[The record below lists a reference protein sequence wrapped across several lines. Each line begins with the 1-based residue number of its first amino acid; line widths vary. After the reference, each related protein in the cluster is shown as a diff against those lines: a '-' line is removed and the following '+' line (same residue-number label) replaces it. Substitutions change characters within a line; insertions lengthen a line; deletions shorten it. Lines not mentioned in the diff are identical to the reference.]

1 MNTIKLGELEMA
13 TSTAEASQHRAARL
27 AGLFWLLYAVTT
39 YFSMGYVRPRLI
51 VSGDAAATAG
61 NIVAFESLFRAAIVS
76 NLLTYIFMFF
86 FGLTVYHLFREFDSV
101 LPTVFLTSILIT
113 VAIAVTN
120 SLNSLGALVV
130 VSQANYLNV
139 FSPEQLNAMALIFLR
154 LSSYGQALLEVFWAP
169 YLFSFGLLII
179 RSGFFPRILGI
190 LLVIMSV
197 GFPINTFTKLLIP
210 DFYPAMF
217 TLLAQVLGALGGIP
231 TILWLLIRGK
241 R

>member
-1 MNTIKLGELEMA
+1 MA
-13 TSTAEASQHRAARL
+13 NSIAEASQHRAARL

-76 NLLTYIFMFF
+76 NLLTYIFLFF
-86 FGLTVYHLFREFDSV
+86 FGLTVYHLFKEVDNV
-101 LPTVFLTSILIT
+101 LATVFLTSIIIT
-113 VAIAVTN
+113 VAIAFVNT
-120 SLNSLGALVV
+120 LNSLGVLVV
-130 VSQANYLNV
+130 LGQAHYLNV
-139 FSPEQLNAMALIFLR
+139 FSPEQLNAMAMIFLR
-154 LSSYGQALLEVFWAP
+154 LSSFGQALLEVFWAP
-169 YLFSFGLLII
+169 YLFSLGLLII
-179 RSGFFPRILGI
+179 RSRFLPTILGI
-190 LLVIMSV
+190 LLMIMSA